1 MSSIYSFM
9 DRLEVVFKS
18 GLVDARGEGTKK
30 RIIEDLGIT
39 VDSVKTVDTYLIDAN
54 LNKEQLTQVQTKLF
68 TDPLTQ
74 DSSFQPLAKDFDW
87 IIVVGLLPGMK
98 DNTGSTATEAI
109 EDMFKIKF
117 TKEEGIYYSVQYL
130 LKGNLTRESCDKIAS
145 ELLAND
151 LIQRWQIIAKS
162 EWNPSVGVGTV
173 VPKVKLDH
181 KPVAKEVDLDV
192 SDEELMRISEEGCLA
207 MNLDDMRTIRD
218 YYKNPALIE
227 ARKKV
232 GLGSKAT
239 DVELELVAQT
249 QSDHCKHKTFGGMF
263 HYNDSTGK
271 VEKIN
276 SLFNTYISASTKALH
291 KKLPWVVST
300 LWDNAGVMK
309 FDENNNIC
317 IKGETHNSPSNMEA
331 YGGSITG
338 IVGVYRDPMGTGLG
352 SKIIAG
358 TYGFCVG
365 PQFYNGPL
373 KPRLHP
379 KRLLEGIRKGVED
392 GGNKSG
398 IPTPFGS
405 IIFDKDYIGKCL
417 VYVAAFGIMPAYI
430 GDKPSHEKDINPG
443 DLMVMV
449 GNRVGRDGV
458 HGVTAA
464 SEIYHEGIPAGHVQ
478 IGDPYT
484 QKKVHDFLL
493 EVRDNDWINFI
504 QDMGGGGISSSVGE
518 TALYSNGC
526 VLDLSKV
533 PLKYPGLYPWE
544 ILISESQERML
555 LAIDP
560 SKLDPIM
567 KLSKKHDV
575 EVTLIGSYN
584 DTGKF
589 QAIYEG
595 KTVGYIDVSF
605 IHSGFPQ
612 WQIEADWIPAEQRL
626 SEPVLGPVKDHNSL
640 LKDILARPNISSR
653 EDIIRIYDHEVQGGS
668 VIKPL
673 AGKNR
678 DVHSDATVLRPVL
691 TSNKGVAI
699 TAATPMKYSRIDAYH
714 MAACA
719 IDEAVRRIV
728 AVGGS
733 MKQIG
738 MIDNFCWPSVIYHPE
753 KNPDG
758 KFKAAQLVRANK
770 ALYEYTMAYET
781 PCLSGKD
788 SMYVDGNINADYGQ
802 TKRIS
807 AQPTL
812 QFTGVGI
819 VDDVKKCNTLDFKQV
834 GDLVYVVGD
843 TKDELGASE
852 YYELLGYV
860 GLNVPKVDSKVSIS
874 TYNAVTEAT
883 NHELLASNVGVY
895 RGGLGVS
902 LAHAAIASDLG
913 ANIDLRKVA
922 SKLDRS
928 DKILYSESQTRF
940 VVSID
945 PKNKASFEG
954 LLSKSKV
961 PFAQVGT
968 VTDSGKLIVAGT
980 DGKEIINQSLKE
992 LKEAWQTPF
1001 R

>member
-1 MSSIYSFM
+1 MA
-9 DRLEVVFKS
+9 RLEVVFKP
-18 GLVDARGEGTKK
+18 GLIDARGDSTKK
-30 RIIEDLGIT
+30 RIIDDLSIK

-54 LNKEQLTQVQTKLF
+54 LTTEQLKQVQDKLF

-74 DSSFQPLAKDFDW
+74 DSSFEPLAKDFDW

-98 DNTGSTATEAI
+98 DNTGSTAREAI
-109 EDMFKIKF
+109 EDMFKINFK
-117 TKEEGIYYSVQYL
+117 KDEKIYYSVQYL
-130 LKGNLTRESCDKIAS
+130 IKGTLTRAQCDKIAS

-151 LIQRWQIIAKS
+151 LIQRWQIISNS
-162 EWNPSVGVGTV
+162 EWNPTVGVGEV
-173 VPKVKLDH
+173 VPNVKLDH
-181 KPVAKEVDLDV
+181 KPIAKEVDLDV
-192 SDEELMRISEEGCLA
+192 SDEELIRISEEGCLA

-218 YYKNPALIE
+218 YYKNPKLIE

-263 HYNDSTGK
+263 NYYDPSLGK
-271 VEKIN
+271 KEQID
-276 SLFNTYISASTKALH
+276 SLFKTFITASTKLLH
-291 KKLPWVVST
+291 KRLPWVVST

-309 FDENNNIC
+309 FDDDNNIC

-365 PQFYNGPL
+365 PQFYNGVL

-379 KRLLEGIRKGVED
+379 KRLLEGVRKGVED

-405 IIFDKDYIGKCL
+405 IIFDKDYLGKCL
-417 VYVAAFGIMPAYI
+417 VYVAAFGIMPNQI
-430 GDKPSHEKDINPG
+430 NGKPSDKKDINSG

-484 QKKVHDFLL
+484 QKKVHDFLI
-493 EVRDNDWINFI
+493 EVRDHDWINFI

-518 TALYSNGC
+518 TALYSDGC

-560 SKLDPIM
+560 KNLDNLM
-567 KLSKKHDV
+567 NLSKKHDV
-575 EVTLIGSYN
+575 EVTVIGGYN
-584 DTGKF
+584 DSGKF
-589 QAIYEG
+589 HAVYEG
-595 KTVGYIDVSF
+595 KTVGYLDVDF

-612 WQIEADWIPAEQRL
+612 WQIDANWIPPEFRL
-626 SEPVLGPVKDHNSL
+626 TEPVLGTVKDHNQL
-640 LKDILARPNISSR
+640 LKNVLARPNISSR
-653 EDIIRIYDHEVQGGS
+653 EDIIRRYDHEVQGGS

-678 DVHSDATVLRPVL
+678 DVHSDATVFRPVL
-691 TSNKGVAI
+691 TSNKGVVI
-699 TAATPMKYSRIDAYH
+699 TAATPMKYSRIDTYH
-714 MAACA
+714 MTACA
-719 IDEAVRRIV
+719 IDEAIRRVV

-733 MKQIG
+733 LKQIG

-770 ALYEYTMAYET
+770 ALYEYTMAFGT

-812 QFTGVGI
+812 QFTGVGVI
-819 VDDVKKCNTLDFKQV
+819 DDVKKCNTLDFKQA
-834 GDLVYVVGD
+834 GDLIYVVGD

-874 TYNAVTEAT
+874 TYNAISEAT
-883 NHELLASNVGVY
+883 NQELLASNVGVY
-895 RGGLGVS
+895 RGGLGVT
-902 LAHAAIASDLG
+902 LAQATFASELG
-913 ANIDLRKVA
+913 AKIDLRKVVA
-922 SKLDRS
+922 KLARN

-940 VVSID
+940 VVSIN
-945 PKNKASFEG
+945 PKNKSMFED
-954 LLSKSKV
+954 LLRKANV
-961 PFAQVGT
+961 PFAQIGD
-968 VTDSGKLIVAGT
+968 VTNTPKFVVTGV
-980 DGKEIINQSLKE
+980 DGNEIINQSLKE